1 MSDKKRPRYI
11 AFRIKNGKTDRRG
24 MINAIKSTFTGE
36 EYDSIEPWLTVFTG
50 TKGIVRCN
58 HTGKEEAIDIL
69 NDMDVGGGRVRT
81 VITSGTIKK
90 AKAVLFDH
98 G

>member
-1 MSDKKRPRYI
+1 MTEKKRPRYI
-11 AFRIKNGKTDRRG
+11 AFELVNGRTDRRG
-24 MINAIKSTFTGE
+24 MINAIRSAFTRE

-58 HTGKEEAIDIL
+58 HTGKERAIEIL
-69 NDMDVGGGRVRT
+69 NGMDMGGGRVKT
-81 VITSGTIKK
+81 LVTSGTIKK